1 MGKIDYG
8 PDDFAR
14 IRNLYNE
21 AERFIK
27 HVETHQSEISI
38 PAINE
43 LRYAGHHLLNSLASD
58 DTSKF
63 CAELR
68 KAERHCQRAMYEASE
83 SGIIYFL
90 DIVNE
95 FANDY
100 KDVPIPHVI
109 QDYSN
114 TLILARKA
122 RKQLQEGRLNRAS
135 AEGQAG
141 EYMDTFR
148 ELEGKIETLQASR
161 SELNKVKVVQ
171 VKSYRRFMITMM
183 LALIGVIISA
193 ITLLTNLW

>member
-1 MGKIDYG
+1 MSKIDYG
-8 PDDFAR
+8 PNDFAR
-14 IRNLYNE
+14 IRSLYNE

-27 HVETHQSEISI
+27 HVETHQSQISI

-43 LRYAGHHLLNSLASD
+43 LRYAGHHLLNSLATG
-58 DTSKF
+58 DTNKF
-63 CAELR
+63 CDELG

-95 FANDY
+95 FAGDY
-100 KDVPIPHVI
+100 KDVPIPEVI

-135 AEGQAG
+135 AEEQAG
-141 EYMDTFR
+141 EYMDTFC

-171 VKSYRRFMITMM
+171 VKNYRRFMITMM